1 VKKGHFIDGTDDSVR
16 SLLGRGV
23 KWEILSKLLEGLH
36 GEAIGAKKHKS
47 IKIFRLGPHIRYV
60 TLTPSRFSIFYIN
73 FYIA

>member
-1 VKKGHFIDGTDDSVR
+1 MDRRKNLIFKYR
-16 SLLGRGV
+16 LLGVGRGV

-36 GEAIGAKKHKS
+36 GVAIGTKKHKS
-47 IKIFRLGPHIRYV
+47 IKIFGLGPHIRYA